1 MISVGGTSEGRVL
14 PDHRF
19 PIRVFS
25 LPFQA
30 VSAPG
35 GLMQGTVGARW
46 QDTCNQFA
54 TWGAVNAAGLTWTQ
68 VLQGAAG

>member
-1 MISVGGTSEGRVL
+1 
-14 PDHRF
+14 
-19 PIRVFS
+19 
-25 LPFQA
+25 
-30 VSAPG
+30 
-35 GLMQGTVGARW
+35 MQGTVGARW